1 MWILVVSAA
10 FAQCEQASLE
20 DLHLRLEAAEAA
32 FADRDR
38 DGVLEHSQAAEHM
51 LPCVEEPF
59 TAPDAARYHRVE
71 GLRFYLAADEDQA
84 QAYFAAARF
93 AQPDYKLP
101 TSLVPAGH
109 PAQQLY
115 DGADSFTTAT
125 EAVAAPMG
133 GLTFDGRSSLDR
145 PATRPTIVQVLNE
158 GGGVVVTALLE
169 PGDPMP
175 IYEQAPAVV
184 VVEPPPEEPTLSA
197 DIVEQPAPT
206 KEKNSSRRAVLAMSG
221 AGLAAGGA
229 MFAASGWAYDQY
241 SACGADDDACRTKYE
256 NLNHGLIIAGGV
268 TSGLSLTTGVVGVAL
283 TGEF

>member
-1 MWILVVSAA
+1 
-10 FAQCEQASLE
+10 
-20 DLHLRLEAAEAA
+20 
-32 FADRDR
+32 
-38 DGVLEHSQAAEHM
+38 M

-84 QAYFAAARF
+84 RTYFAAARF

-125 EAVAAPMG
+125 EVVAAPLG
-133 GLTFDGRSSLDR
+133 GLTFDGRASLDR

-175 IYEQAPAVV
+175 TYEEAPAEESKP
-184 VVEPPPEEPTLSA
+184 VEPKPVEPTLSTE
-197 DIVEQPAPT
+197 IVEQPAPPQPT
-206 KEKNSSRRAVLAMSG
+206 NSSRRAVLALSG

-229 MFAASGWAYDQY
+229 LFAVSGWAYSQYDQCEDQDT
-241 SACGADDDACRTKYE
+241 ACLTKYE
-256 NLNHGLIIAGGV
+256 SLNHGLIIAGGV
-268 TSGLSLTTGVVGVAL
+268 TTGLSLTTGVVGVAL
-283 TGEF
+283 TGDF